1 MSVIAQQILTIQR
14 AVASNM
20 KRFLFEGT
28 ELELNA
34 TTTIFI
40 TMNPGY
46 AGRSE
51 LPDNLKVLFRSVAM
65 MVPDYAMIGEIS
77 LYSMGFVGARALAIK
92 IVATYRLCSEQ
103 LSSQHHYDY
112 GMRAVKTVLTAS
124 GNLKLK
130 YPEEDEM
137 FIVLRAIKDVNL
149 PKFLAQVVF
158 INFLKLFVE
167 LFLFDS
173 SFDKDVP
180 LFEGIISDLFPGIKL
195 PEPDYKVFYEALHNN
210 IKKLKLQAVDF
221 FVEKITQVYEMMLV
235 RHGFMICGPF
245 MGGKSASYK
254 VLAGALADLEQAEL
268 MEENRVQFKVLN
280 PKSITMGQLYG
291 QFDPISHEWT
301 DGVLAVSFRQF
312 SQDQSTD
319 RKWYIKVFVFVYEN
333 SN

>member
-1 MSVIAQQILTIQR
+1 M
-14 AVASNM
+14 
-20 KRFLFEGT
+20 
-28 ELELNA
+28 
-34 TTTIFI
+34 
-40 TMNPGY
+40 
-46 AGRSE
+46 
-51 LPDNLKVLFRSVAM
+51 
-65 MVPDYAMIGEIS
+65 
-77 LYSMGFVGARALAIK
+77 
-92 IVATYRLCSEQ
+92 
-103 LSSQHHYDY
+103 
-112 GMRAVKTVLTAS
+112 
-124 GNLKLK
+124 
-130 YPEEDEM
+130 
-137 FIVLRAIKDVNL
+137 
-149 PKFLAQVVF
+149 
-158 INFLKLFVE
+158 
-167 LFLFDS
+167 
-173 SFDKDVP
+173 P